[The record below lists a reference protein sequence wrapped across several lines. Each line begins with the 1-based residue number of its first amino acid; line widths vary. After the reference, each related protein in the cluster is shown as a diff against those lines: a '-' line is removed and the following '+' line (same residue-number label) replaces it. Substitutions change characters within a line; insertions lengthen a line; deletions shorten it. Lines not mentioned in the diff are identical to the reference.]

1 MKAGLPAGQFLFQ
14 QHRCTEGLTL
24 TVCNCAARP
33 WLCLEAGGMLEDT
46 QACAPH
52 PKDLTGVGGAQAPV
66 VVKAL
71 QVILMYSQVENN
83 P

>member
-1 MKAGLPAGQFLFQ
+1 
-14 QHRCTEGLTL
+14 
-24 TVCNCAARP
+24 
-33 WLCLEAGGMLEDT
+33 MLEDT